1 MKIIILGAG
10 RVGRTLAEQLL
21 LEHNDVTLV
30 DSSPHPLTYLSEKF
44 DLCTVVGNAAFPE
57 VLEKAGAHDADM
69 IIAVTASD
77 EVNMLACE
85 IAHHLFK
92 TPSKIARIRNN
103 EYIRYPQLFNAKAIA
118 VDILI
123 NPEDLVINYVSR
135 LVEYPNA
142 LQVLDFAHGK
152 IELVMVK
159 ALKDA
164 PLIGQPLRNVLVH
177 LPSVEAKIVAISRQG
192 KTIIPEPDT
201 IIEVD
206 DDVFFIAGKNNV
218 REVISELRGISK
230 PPRNIMIAGGGNIGL
245 GLARALEN
253 DYHVKVITRD
263 KPRARRLAEK
273 LQKAIVLHGNAVDET
288 LLFDE
293 NINDVDVF
301 CALTDDDEINIMSA
315 TLAKRMGVRKV
326 MALINRQAYITL
338 IQNSTVDI
346 VISSHLATMNNVLS
360 HLRRGDVVQAHSL
373 GSGNAEA
380 LEAIAH
386 GNPENSK
393 IIGKTVEQIPLPQG
407 ASIAAIV
414 RAGIVMIAQAQ
425 TMIMPEDHVIL
436 FVPDKRDIPQI
447 ERLFQVGLTFF

>member
-10 RVGRTLAEQLL
+10 RVGRTLGEQLL

-30 DSSPHPLTYLSEKF
+30 DSSASQLTYLSEKF

-69 IIAVTASD
+69 LIAVTGSD

-92 TPSKIARIRNN
+92 TPSKIARIRNS

-135 LVEYPNA
+135 LIEYPSA

-164 PLIGQPLRNVLVH
+164 PLIGQPLSNVLIH

-192 KTIIPEPDT
+192 KTVIPQPDT

-206 DDVFFIAGKNNV
+206 DEVFFIAAKDHV
-218 REVISELRGISK
+218 REVISELRGTIK
-230 PPRNIMIAGGGNIGL
+230 PCRNIMIAGGGNIGL
-245 GLARALEN
+245 GLAHALEN
-253 DYHVKVITRD
+253 DYHVKIITRD
-263 KPRARRLAEK
+263 KSRARRLAEK
-273 LQKAIVLHGNAVDET
+273 LQKSIVLHGNAVDET

-293 NINDVDVF
+293 NISNVDVF
-301 CALTDDDEINIMSA
+301 CAVTDDDEINIMSA

-326 MALINRQAYITL
+326 MALINRQAYINL
-338 IQNSTVDI
+338 IKNSTIDI
-346 VISSHLATMNNVLS
+346 VISAHLATMNNVLS

-373 GSGNAEA
+373 GNGGAEA

-393 IIGKTVEQIPLPQG
+393 IIGKTIEQIPLPQG
-407 ASIAAIV
+407 ALIGAIV
-414 RAGIVMIAQAQ
+414 RAGTVMAAQAH
-425 TMIMPEDHVIL
+425 TMIMPEDHIIL
-436 FVPDKRDIPQI
+436 FVPDKRDVPEI